1 MTPTL
6 VAPPKMARGGRVA
19 VLSPSWAA
27 PAHFPAVHEQA
38 MRRLRD
44 VVGVEPVEYPTSRRD
59 SAPQERA
66 SDLMAAFADTSIG
79 AVLATIGGADQITV
93 LPHLDPEVFRRHP
106 KPFLGYSD
114 NTNLLN
120 WLWRHGLAALHGG
133 STQVHLGPGP
143 DVSPLHLRSLEA
155 ALFDGGD
162 LEVAPLTE
170 FSEDGLDWGL
180 PQALTD
186 ASPTRAAAP
195 WVWHQTDRVVSAPTW
210 GGCLEVVGW
219 NLAAGRWI
227 LPTEAYAR
235 CVLLLETS
243 EERPGADEVR
253 RVLRTMGEWGLL
265 AQFPAVVV
273 AGPERATRP
282 ARGLTSPRGRPTRSG
297 RPTTSGRPTVRTNAM
312 RCCRSSRTTTRRQW
326 RSSGS
331 TSGTRARSGCC
342 PTGGDSPSTGRP
354 GGSSPTTDAGAGAG
368 QAGFLPHPGR
378 WGLAGPGRGAA
389 HRQRHGAGCGRR
401 RDRWGSHSRGEGL
414 PGSQQ
419 RLPPRLGGV
428 ASHQGHRGGRSSRW
442 TVIEVDGHRGGRG
455 RVTRPCPPRR
465 AAARHTLTNP
475 PH

>member
-1 MTPTL
+1 M
-6 VAPPKMARGGRVA
+6 A

-44 VVGVEPVEYPTSRRD
+44 VVGVEPVEYPTTRRD

-120 WLWRHGLAALHGG
+120 WLWRHGLAAFHGG

-227 LPTEAYAR
+227 LPSKAYAG

-273 AGPERATRP
+273 ARARASDPPGPRADLAAGPSDEERASDDEREAYRSDQRDAVLQELAHYNPETMAVFGIDFGHTSPQWVLPYGGRLTVDGP
-282 ARGLTSPRGRPTRSG
+282 ARRII
-297 RPTTSGRPTVRTNAM
+297 
-312 RCCRSSRTTTRRQW
+312 
-326 RSSGS
+326 
-331 TSGTRARSGCC
+331 
-342 PTGGDSPSTGRP
+342 
-354 GGSSPTTDAGAGAG
+354 
-368 QAGFLPHPGR
+368 
-378 WGLAGPGRGAA
+378 A
-389 HRQRHGAGCGRR
+389 HY
-401 RDRWGSHSRGEGL
+401 
-414 PGSQQ
+414 
-419 RLPPRLGGV
+419 
-428 ASHQGHRGGRSSRW
+428 
-442 TVIEVDGHRGGRG
+442 
-455 RVTRPCPPRR
+455 
-465 AAARHTLTNP
+465 
-475 PH
+475 

>member
-273 AGPERATRP
+273 ARARASDPPGPRADLAAGPSDEERASDDEREAYRSDQRDAVLQELAHYNPEAMAVFGVDFGHTSPQWVLPYGGRLTVDGP
-282 ARGLTSPRGRPTRSG
+282 ARRII
-297 RPTTSGRPTVRTNAM
+297 
-312 RCCRSSRTTTRRQW
+312 
-326 RSSGS
+326 
-331 TSGTRARSGCC
+331 
-342 PTGGDSPSTGRP
+342 
-354 GGSSPTTDAGAGAG
+354 
-368 QAGFLPHPGR
+368 
-378 WGLAGPGRGAA
+378 A
-389 HRQRHGAGCGRR
+389 HY
-401 RDRWGSHSRGEGL
+401 
-414 PGSQQ
+414 
-419 RLPPRLGGV
+419 
-428 ASHQGHRGGRSSRW
+428 
-442 TVIEVDGHRGGRG
+442 
-455 RVTRPCPPRR
+455 
-465 AAARHTLTNP
+465 
-475 PH
+475 